1 MKKTELLKSIKEEI
15 ISVLAEADQEDIT
28 AQQDLNKELETTQ
41 GLADKLG
48 DSLSES
54 INPEVVKALDRFIK
68 AMAKRY
74 DYSEQD
80 AVYAIISALETSKK
94 NLGMPYTM
102 DYNPDS
108 IDEDMDDDEMDKAAT
123 KGAKKEPIGKLATKM
138 AENSK
143 EMKSVLAK
151 YKKAEGEEKEKQLA
165 RLKELTKIKK
175 ELEKML

>member
-1 MKKTELLKSIKEEI
+1 MKKAELLKSIKEEI
-15 ISVLAEADQEDIT
+15 ISVLAEADQEDINN
-28 AQQDLNKELETTQ
+28 QDKLNTSLETTK
-41 GLADKLG
+41 GLADELG
-48 DSLSES
+48 DALSES

-80 AVYAIISALETSKK
+80 AVYAIIAAIKQREFDGLNEV
-94 NLGMPYTM
+94 
-102 DYNPDS
+102 
-108 IDEDMDDDEMDKAAT
+108 EDMDDDEMDKAAT

-138 AENSK
+138 AENNK

>member
-1 MKKTELLKSIKEEI
+1 MKKAELLKSIKEEI
-15 ISVLAEADQEDIT
+15 ISVLAEADQEDINN
-28 AQQDLNKELETTQ
+28 QDKLNTSLETTK
-41 GLADKLG
+41 GLADELG
-48 DSLSES
+48 DALSES

-74 DYSEQD
+74 DYSEKD
-80 AVYAIISALETSKK
+80 AVYAIIAAIKQREFDGLNEV
-94 NLGMPYTM
+94 
-102 DYNPDS
+102 
-108 IDEDMDDDEMDKAAT
+108 EDMDDDEMDKAAT

-138 AENSK
+138 AENNK

>member
-28 AQQDLNKELETTQ
+28 AQQNLNKELETTQ

-48 DSLSES
+48 DALSES
-54 INPEVVKALDRFIK
+54 INPEVVRDVNRYIART
-68 AMAKRY
+68 AKRY

-80 AVYAIISALETSKK
+80 AVYAIIAAIKQREFDGLNEV
-94 NLGMPYTM
+94 
-102 DYNPDS
+102 
-108 IDEDMDDDEMDKAAT
+108 EDMDDDEMDKKAS
-123 KGAKKEPIGKLATKM
+123 KGAKKEPLGKLAKKM
-138 AENSK
+138 AENKK
-143 EMKSVLAK
+143 EMQSVLAK
-151 YKKAEGEEKEKQLA
+151 YKKAEGEEKEKHLA

>member
-1 MKKTELLKSIKEEI
+1 MKKAELLKSIKEEI
-15 ISVLAEADQEDIT
+15 ISVLAEANQEDINN
-28 AQQDLNKELETTQ
+28 QDKLNTSLETTK
-41 GLADKLG
+41 GLADELG
-48 DSLSES
+48 DTLSES

-68 AMAKRY
+68 AMAKRC

-80 AVYAIISALETSKK
+80 AVYAIIAAIKQREFDGLNEV
-94 NLGMPYTM
+94 
-102 DYNPDS
+102 
-108 IDEDMDDDEMDKAAT
+108 EDMDDDEMDKAAT

-138 AENSK
+138 AENNK